1 MAPIAKEPETSEK
14 SNSGTNAGA
23 RPQPAAA
30 EIPVTVNGARAVQG
44 SDKREPFSENT
55 QTVLVFAN
63 GAVIR
68 LASTVASGQLLFL
81 TNQKT
86 KKEVVCQVLKSR
98 NYSAAS
104 GYVELEFTEASP
116 GFWGMRPTTPL
127 PATAPSN
134 NASIAQTNSVQ
145 SMKSLGEK
153 FAEGASKTPAAPA
166 PFVHKAVE
174 TLPISADRADEV
186 SQSLPSLAKD
196 HKEFKAAP
204 IVPAQSPTI
213 IAAIPTLS
221 EFLTHSESG
230 PALRVPENMKQGTTE
245 RKPDTSSQNEYAAKI
260 QNQLSAKL
268 FPLKPPR
275 EVPATKTTEPSK
287 PSREVESPQSLSTLL
302 VPAKPKED
310 PAPGAYSFDF
320 AADEVKIPA
329 WLEPLARNSSA
340 SAVVSQT
347 DLAEP
352 ADDITEAAETKISE
366 TKTSEGEPSEAPVYA
381 SGIRENAKPQPSSAE
396 AHATHSETVNAVL
409 TLSEDAP
416 APNFGSS
423 LSLDSNAAELAA
435 VSTKSRNTLR
445 LAVLAASFLV
455 AAGGGWYLY
464 SSRSTTALAY
474 TPAPNASSSTPSA
487 SPAAVT
493 GAAKAGF
500 SNSASSAE
508 PNRSP
513 ANPQLLGS
521 DNKGFSE
528 SVARTPATGESVATQ
543 PAGLPA
549 TQPLE
554 DSASVKKSK
563 LGKVHLAAPKL
574 SRRTASTADLS
585 AADPTPSLNSNPV
598 GGGDA
603 NDMNVMTSKNSQPS
617 APVPSGG
624 VVVPARLVSSVA
636 PVYPQLARNQ
646 RLSGDVK
653 IDALIDA
660 TGHVSATKIMSGP
673 ALLHEAAIQAV
684 SKWTYKPATLNGQPM
699 PMHLTVTV
707 QFKLQ

>member
-1 MAPIAKEPETSEK
+1 M
-14 SNSGTNAGA
+14 
-23 RPQPAAA
+23 
-30 EIPVTVNGARAVQG
+30 VNGARAVQG
-44 SDKREPFSENT
+44 SEKREPFSENT

-86 KKEVVCQVLKSR
+86 KKEVVCQVVKSR
-98 NYSAAS
+98 NYNAAS

-116 GFWGMRPTTPL
+116 GFWGMRPTTPA

-134 NASIAQTNSVQ
+134 NVNVAQTTSV
-145 SMKSLGEK
+145 
-153 FAEGASKTPAAPA
+153 PP
-166 PFVHKAVE
+166 KAVE
-174 TLPISADRADEV
+174 ILPTRVDRAGEV

-196 HKEFKAAP
+196 LKQFKTAP
-204 IVPAQSPTI
+204 SVPVQPPTI
-213 IAAIPTLS
+213 IAKIPTLS
-221 EFLTHSESG
+221 EFLTQSESG
-230 PALRVPENMKQGTTE
+230 PALRVPEKMKQGTTE
-245 RKPDTSSQNEYAAKI
+245 RKPETNEQNGYAAKI

-268 FPLKPPR
+268 FPLKHAT
-275 EVPATKTTEPSK
+275 EIPATKTAEPSK
-287 PSREVESPQSLSTLL
+287 ASREVESPESLSTLL

-340 SAVVSQT
+340 SSVVSQT
-347 DLAEP
+347 EPAQP
-352 ADDITEAAETKISE
+352 ADDITEAAETEISG
-366 TKTSEGEPSEAPVYA
+366 TKTSEAEPFEAPVSS
-381 SGIRENAKPQPSSAE
+381 SGIREYAKPQPPSAE
-396 AHATHSETVNAVL
+396 AHATHSETVDAVL
-409 TLSEDAP
+409 TLSEETP
-416 APNFGSS
+416 APNLGSS
-423 LSLDSNAAELAA
+423 LSLDSNAAELAT

-464 SSRSTTALAY
+464 SGRSTTALAY
-474 TPAPNASSSTPSA
+474 TPAPNASSPTSSG

-493 GAAKAGF
+493 GAAKASS
-500 SNSASSAE
+500 SNSALSAE
-508 PNRSP
+508 PNRTP
-513 ANPQLLGS
+513 ANSQLLGADS
-521 DNKGFSE
+521 KGFSDNG
-528 SVARTPATGESVATQ
+528 ARPLAAGESVATQ
-543 PAGLPA
+543 PAGLPV
-549 TQPLE
+549 TPPFE
-554 DSASVKKSK
+554 DSVKKSK

-574 SRRTASTADLS
+574 SRRTASTTDLS
-585 AADPTPSLNSNPV
+585 AGEFPPSLNSSPV
-598 GGGDA
+598 AGGDA
-603 NDMNVMTSKNSQPS
+603 NDMNVMTSKTSQPS

-636 PVYPQLARNQ
+636 PVYPQFARNQ

>member
-1 MAPIAKEPETSEK
+1 MAPIAKEPETSASEK
-14 SNSGTNAGA
+14 LNSGTNTAVK
-23 RPQPAAA
+23 PQPAAA
-30 EIPVTVNGARAVQG
+30 EIPVTVNGARPVQG
-44 SDKREPFSENT
+44 SEKREPFSENT

-86 KKEVVCQVLKSR
+86 KKEVVCQVVKSR

-116 GFWGMRPTTPL
+116 GFWGMRPTMSV
-127 PATAPSN
+127 PATVPSN
-134 NASIAQTNSVQ
+134 NANVAQTTSLPPL
-145 SMKSLGEK
+145 KSLGEK
-153 FAEGASKTPAAPA
+153 FAGTASKAPAAPA
-166 PFVHKAVE
+166 VHKTVE
-174 TLPISADRADEV
+174 ISPTKADG
-186 SQSLPSLAKD
+186 
-196 HKEFKAAP
+196 AAP
-204 IVPAQSPTI
+204 SPTI

-221 EFLTHSESG
+221 EFLTQSESG
-230 PALRVPENMKQGTTE
+230 PALRVPEKLKQGTTD
-245 RKPDTSSQNEYAAKI
+245 RKPETSPQNEYAAKI

-268 FPLKPPR
+268 FPLKHTT
-275 EVPATKTTEPSK
+275 EIPATKTTEPSRA
-287 PSREVESPQSLSTLL
+287 SREVESRESLNTLL
-302 VPAKPKED
+302 VPAKPKGD
-310 PAPGAYSFDF
+310 PAPDAYSFDF

-340 SAVVSQT
+340 SSVGSQT
-347 DLAEP
+347 ELAEP
-352 ADDITEAAETKISE
+352 SDVLTETTETKISE
-366 TKTSEGEPSEAPVYA
+366 TKISETKISEAQPSEAQV
-381 SGIRENAKPQPSSAE
+381 SSSEIREYAKLQPSSAE
-396 AHATHSETVNAVL
+396 AHATHSETVDALL

-416 APNFGSS
+416 APNFESS
-423 LSLDSNAAELAA
+423 LSLDSNSVELAT
-435 VSTKSRNTLR
+435 VSTNSRNALR

-464 SSRSTTALAY
+464 SSRSTTALANA
-474 TPAPNASSSTPSA
+474 PVPNASSSTS
-487 SPAAVT
+487 SGSLAAVT
-493 GAAKAGF
+493 GAAKA
-500 SNSASSAE
+500 SSE
-508 PNRSP
+508 
-513 ANPQLLGS
+513 
-521 DNKGFSE
+521 FSE
-528 SVARTPATGESVATQ
+528 NGPPAASASVATP

-549 TQPLE
+549 TQPFE
-554 DSASVKKSK
+554 NSVSVKKSK

-574 SRRTASTADLS
+574 SRRTASTVDLS
-585 AADPTPSLNSNPV
+585 AGDFTPSLNSNPV
-598 GGGDA
+598 AGGDA
-603 NDMNVMTSKNSQPS
+603 NDMNVMTSKNNQPS

-660 TGHVSATKIMSGP
+660 TGHVSTTKIMSGP